1 MHAHMNALPPAWNIT
16 RGLLPS
22 TPHPQEL
29 LDVCCKFLHR
39 ALCDHLTYVVKGAD
53 LQFKGQRKQT
63 CLCGGII
70 FFFLTTFLLVP
81 LACAADKS
89 SLSSLDCLSS
99 IVDRITSAERS
110 ELSLQ
115 DTASLSPV
123 ASTNSQPATP
133 GASSSRL
140 IYHVLWTITKK
151 EECPTCPKRRQVV
164 DNMCCSVVNII
175 LPLYKKMYLTESHIC
190 NDGFSSSDL
199 FLCLHL

>member
-1 MHAHMNALPPAWNIT
+1 MIT
-16 RGLLPS
+16 WPTLS
-22 TPHPQEL
+22 K
-29 LDVCCKFLHR
+29 V
-39 ALCDHLTYVVKGAD
+39 LTCS
-53 LQFKGQRKQT
+53 LKGQRKQT
-63 CLCGGII
+63 CLCGDN
-70 FFFLTTFLLVP
+70 FFFFVLTTFLLVL

-99 IVDRITSAERS
+99 IVDRITSAERN

-140 IYHVLWTITKK
+140 IYHVLWTIIK
-151 EECPTCPKRRQVV
+151 EEGCPTCPKGRQVV

-190 NDGFSSSDL
+190 NDGLSSSWSFSLSSFIGSFCFDS
-199 FLCLHL
+199 